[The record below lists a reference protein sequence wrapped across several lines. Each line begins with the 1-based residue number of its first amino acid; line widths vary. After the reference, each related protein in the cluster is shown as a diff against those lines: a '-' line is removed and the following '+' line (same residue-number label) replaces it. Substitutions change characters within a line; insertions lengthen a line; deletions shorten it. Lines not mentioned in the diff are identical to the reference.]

1 MSTFTMQIVASAS
14 FSADAPTLE
23 VLVDGLVVGSTQITS
38 GANGDYFFTLDFDGD
53 YPSSLQFRFNDAS
66 GEGGRSINIASVRIN
81 GTSVDNGYITLLTL
95 LQAQTSTLN
104 AAAVDHL
111 FGRTT
116 PTEGDFSGTPNNG
129 TGGDDSLV
137 GSNIDPDIISAGNGH
152 DRIRGRDAENAI
164 FGGAGDDKIFA
175 GAGNDVVMGGDGVD
189 WLYGEDGDDILY
201 GDAGD
206 DIIVGGLGN
215 DVANGGADND
225 TLSGDAGADILFG
238 DDGDDML
245 IGGAGDDHLFGDDGA
260 DTLSGG
266 ADNDTI
272 YGGLG
277 NDKLYGDA
285 GNDTLYGEAGDD
297 LLNGGAGNDTL
308 YGNNDNDTLNGG
320 AGTDALYGGAGN
332 DTLLGLAGDDT
343 LDGGDDNDTIEGG
356 LGNDTL
362 IGGNGTDTVS
372 FASASGGINFNLSV
386 TSAQNT
392 GSAGLDTVSGFENV
406 TGSGFND
413 VIAGTSAA
421 NVMNGGGG
429 VDTVTYAA
437 AASAVTVNLTTGAV
451 TGGAGNDTLSN
462 FENIIGS
469 AFNDTL
475 TGNGSDNVI
484 EGGTGNDTMDGAGGI
499 DTADYANAASGITVS
514 LAVAGAQVTGG
525 AGTDTLSNF
534 ENLTGS
540 AFDDV
545 LAGNSG
551 TNILIGGAGTDRLT
565 YAAAVAGVTISL
577 ALTTAQNTGGD
588 GTDTISGFEDLTG
601 SAFNDTLTGD
611 NNANVIE
618 GLAGNDTLDGAGGVD
633 TLSYAN
639 AASGITISLAL
650 ATAQNTGGA
659 GTDTVSNF
667 ENITGSDY
675 ADVLTGNT
683 LANIINGGVGNDT
696 IDGGLGND
704 TLDGGAG
711 TNTVSYLSATSGV
724 TVNLATGSA
733 TGGAGTDTIS
743 NFLHLVGSDYADTL
757 TGTTGDNIISGGLG
771 GDTINGGD
779 GVDTLYAVTAP
790 ISVFSTNF
798 NSGTESFTYADNVFG
813 GTGGAY
819 VSGSRNTGDGVNGN
833 GSLEVFF
840 DGTNATSSGT
850 MSGGHSRT
858 FTMTEDV
865 QDTVLSFQYKVIRS
879 GTYETDEDTFV
890 YVEID
895 GVRYGLNGND
905 HIVRMESDGNDPTYD
920 TGWRQVSID
929 LGALYQGNHTIT
941 VGGLVEGKNAADE
954 DTTIRFDN
962 IAIGTD
968 PGSDDTVSNVL
979 NGGNGNDTLY
989 GSAGTDTLNGNDGA
1003 DTLYSGSTA
1012 NVTSASI
1019 LAAYPGLVY
1028 NATTNS
1034 FYLYVSTTLTWE
1046 AANSAATSYLVNGVA
1061 GHLAHSNSATENS
1074 YLDTVTGT
1082 ANFWLGGSDGTVNG
1096 EWRWVGGPDDGTQ
1109 FWQGLANGSAIGGA
1123 YTNWNPGEPNDY
1135 NGFEA
1140 HLEFYNGGVWN
1151 DQLPSTTRGY
1161 VIEWEADQILTSGNP
1176 TVLAG
1181 GDGLDQL
1188 YGSDGADIFL
1198 FDWIGAA
1205 NDDDVIHDFDYTD
1218 GDGLDLSDLLSAFDP
1233 VTEAIADFV
1242 ALSDGTSDDLYQLIT
1257 LNYDP
1262 LLYYRMGETN
1272 GSTMVDAM
1280 GILDGAYDN
1289 NPGKNNTAFNAAL
1302 DNGSIDF
1309 NGSNERGRVDDDAIF
1324 DLTSGTFMAWAKSET
1339 GSGTHSI
1346 LSKHGAGTTNG
1357 QFHFGANLS
1366 NGNVTGELQI
1376 GGTTY
1381 TINVDPIAMGAA
1393 DDVDQNDW
1401 NFYAFTFGA
1410 GGATLYF
1417 NGVAVYSNAN
1427 FTSITGSDYRFI
1439 VGAENSGGNTTYAEY
1454 WNGDID
1460 EVAVYDYKM
1469 GGQSINHIYQA
1480 GLNAFDGAVP
1490 AGVYVSPTGA
1500 YTDYTQIA
1508 SFAGTANVT
1517 NAMDLFESG
1526 QIIV

>member
-23 VLVDGLVVGSTQITS
+23 VLVGGIVVGSTQITS
-38 GANGDYFFTLDFDGD
+38 GANGDYFFTLDFEND

-66 GEGGRSINIASVRIN
+66 GEGGRSISIASVRIN
-81 GTSVDNGYITLLTL
+81 GTSVDTGYITLLTL
-95 LQAQTSTLN
+95 LQTQTSTLN

-129 TGGDDSLV
+129 TGGDDSIV
-137 GSNIDPDIISAGNGH
+137 GSNTDPDIISAGNGH

-175 GAGNDVVMGGDGVD
+175 GAGNDVVMGGAGLD

-201 GDAGD
+201 GDDGD
-206 DIIVGGLGN
+206 DIVVGGLGN
-215 DVANGGADND
+215 DVANGGIGND
-225 TLSGDAGADILFG
+225 TLSGEAGADILFG

-266 ADNDTI
+266 ADNDTL

-277 NDKLYGDA
+277 NDKIYGDA

-297 LLNGGAGNDTL
+297 LLNGGGGNDVL
-308 YGNNDNDTLNGG
+308 YGNNDNDTLI
-320 AGTDALYGGAGN
+320 GGAGN
-332 DTLLGLAGDDT
+332 DTL
-343 LDGGDDNDTIEGG
+343 DGG
-356 LGNDTL
+356 
-362 IGGNGTDTVS
+362 
-372 FASASGGINFNLSV
+372 
-386 TSAQNT
+386 
-392 GSAGLDTVSGFENV
+392 AGYD
-406 TGSGFND
+406 
-413 VIAGTSAA
+413 
-421 NVMNGGGG
+421 VMNGGVG
-429 VDTVTYAA
+429 T
-437 AASAVTVNLTTGAV
+437 
-451 TGGAGNDTLSN
+451 
-462 FENIIGS
+462 
-469 AFNDTL
+469 DTL
-475 TGNGSDNVI
+475 T
-484 EGGTGNDTMDGAGGI
+484 
-499 DTADYANAASGITVS
+499 YANAAAGITV
-514 LAVAGAQVTGG
+514 
-525 AGTDTLSNF
+525 
-534 ENLTGS
+534 
-540 AFDDV
+540 
-545 LAGNSG
+545 
-551 TNILIGGAGTDRLT
+551 
-565 YAAAVAGVTISL
+565 SL
-577 ALTTAQNTGGD
+577 ALTTAQNTGGA
-588 GTDTISGFEDLTG
+588 GTDTIS
-601 SAFNDTLTGD
+601 
-611 NNANVIE
+611 
-618 GLAGNDTLDGAGGVD
+618 
-633 TLSYAN
+633 
-639 AASGITISLAL
+639 
-650 ATAQNTGGA
+650 
-659 GTDTVSNF
+659 NF
-667 ENITGSDY
+667 ENLIGSDY

-683 LANIINGGVGNDT
+683 LANVISGGLGNDV
-696 IDGGLGND
+696 IDGGLGDD
-704 TLDGGAG
+704 TLDGGAD
-711 TNTVSYLSATSGV
+711 TNTVVYQSATSGV
-724 TVNLATGSA
+724 TVNLTAGTA
-733 TGGAGTDTIS
+733 TGGAGTDTLS
-743 NFLHLVGSDYADTL
+743 NFLHLIGSDYADTL
-757 TGTTGDNIISGGLG
+757 TGTTGNNIISGGLG
-771 GDTINGGD
+771 GDTIHGGD
-779 GVDTLYAVTAP
+779 GADTLYAVTAP
-790 ISVFSTNF
+790 ITVFTTNF
-798 NSGTESFTYADNVFG
+798 NSGTESFSYADNVFG
-813 GTGGAY
+813 GTGDAY

-840 DGTNATSSGT
+840 DGTNATASGT
-850 MSGGHSRT
+850 MSGGHSRS
-858 FTMTEDV
+858 FTLTEDV
-865 QDTVLSFQYKVIRS
+865 QDTVLTFQYKVIRS
-879 GTYETDEDTFV
+879 GTYETDEDSFV

-929 LGALYQGNHTIT
+929 LGTLYQGNHTIT
-941 VGGLVEGKNAADE
+941 LGGLVEGKNAADE

-962 IAIGTD
+962 VAIGTD
-968 PGSDDTVSNVL
+968 PGSDNGVSNIL
-979 NGGNGNDTLY
+979 NGGSGNDTLY
-989 GSAGTDTLNGNDGA
+989 GSAGTDTLNGGDGA
-1003 DTLYSGSTA
+1003 DSLYSGSTA

-1019 LAAYPGLVY
+1019 LAAYPGMVY
-1028 NATTNS
+1028 NATTDS
-1034 FYLYVSTTLTWE
+1034 FYLHVTSALTWE
-1046 AANSAATSYLVNGVA
+1046 AANSAATAYLVNGVA
-1061 GHLAHSNSATENS
+1061 GHLAHSNSATENA
-1074 YLDTVTGT
+1074 YLDSITGT

-1123 YTNWNPGEPNDY
+1123 YTNWGSGEPNDY

-1140 HLEFYNGGVWN
+1140 HLEFYNGGTWN

-1188 YGSDGADIFL
+1188 YGSDGADIFQ

-1205 NDDDVIHDFDYTD
+1205 NDDDVIHNFDYTD

-1262 LLYYRMGETN
+1262 LLYYRMGETS

-1280 GILDGAYDN
+1280 GILNGTYDN
-1289 NPGKNNTAFNAAL
+1289 NPGKNNTAFNASIG
-1302 DNGSIDF
+1302 DGSIDF
-1309 NGSNERGRVDDDAIF
+1309 NGSNERGRVDDNAVF
-1324 DLTSGTFMAWAKSET
+1324 DLTAGTFVAWAKSET

-1346 LSKHGAGTTNG
+1346 LSKHGSGTTNG

-1376 GGTTY
+1376 GGNTY

-1469 GGQSINHIYQA
+1469 GSQSINHIYQA

-1508 SFAGTANVT
+1508 TLAGTVNVT
-1517 NAMDLFESG
+1517 NAMDLFDSG
-1526 QIIV
+1526 QLVV